1 MTTGQ
6 LDQNLRRFY
15 AEART
20 QKGEPYSKST
30 LLGFRH
36 AIERYLNAP
45 PYNKG
50 LQVAS
55 DPRFMR
61 SNQMLDAQLI
71 NLRRNGKENVT
82 HKPAI
87 EEGHLKQLQTS
98 GVFSLSSPLSLLRN
112 AWYHIVLFFCRRGS
126 EGQRGLT
133 TNSFKFATDAARRK
147 FVTMAHDEASK
158 TIQVVSMTLPV
169 TRKKLGCTNQPKA
182 TMATRCL
189 SSFLKRSTRSAVR
202 FSSIRSQM
210 LDLKNMM
217 KKISKVAGFS
227 TINTNHSIRVTA
239 ITLWSNAGVPDRHIM
254 SMSGHRNEQS
264 LAHYNSRPLI
274 SRLQNCSDVLSRA
287 LAVTGASYT
296 VRVSRPSQQEGTSA
310 PSNIAGEVAPFFK
323 DCSIQNMQFVFNSSE
338 NHSKLTNC
346 LSR

>member
-1 MTTGQ
+1 MK
-6 LDQNLRRFY
+6 LRR
-15 AEART
+15 
-20 QKGEPYSKST
+20 
-30 LLGFRH
+30 
-36 AIERYLNAP
+36 
-45 PYNKG
+45 
-50 LQVAS
+50 
-55 DPRFMR
+55 
-61 SNQMLDAQLI
+61 
-71 NLRRNGKENVT
+71 
-82 HKPAI
+82 
-87 EEGHLKQLQTS
+87 
-98 GVFSLSSPLSLLRN
+98 
-112 AWYHIVLFFCRRGS
+112 
-126 EGQRGLT
+126 
-133 TNSFKFATDAARRK
+133 
-147 FVTMAHDEASK
+147 

-189 SSFLKRSTRSAVR
+189 SSFLKRSTRSAVH

-274 SRLQNCSDVLSRA
+274 SHLQNCSHVLSRA

-296 VRVSRPSQQEGTSA
+296 VRVSRPSQQEELLLL
-310 PSNIAGEVAPFFK
+310 PILQEKWLHFLQIAAFK
-323 DCSIQNMQFVFNSSE
+323 TCSSSLIRRKTTQN
-338 NHSKLTNC
+338 
-346 LSR
+346 

>member
-1 MTTGQ
+1 MK
-6 LDQNLRRFY
+6 LRR
-15 AEART
+15 
-20 QKGEPYSKST
+20 
-30 LLGFRH
+30 
-36 AIERYLNAP
+36 
-45 PYNKG
+45 
-50 LQVAS
+50 
-55 DPRFMR
+55 
-61 SNQMLDAQLI
+61 
-71 NLRRNGKENVT
+71 
-82 HKPAI
+82 
-87 EEGHLKQLQTS
+87 
-98 GVFSLSSPLSLLRN
+98 
-112 AWYHIVLFFCRRGS
+112 
-126 EGQRGLT
+126 
-133 TNSFKFATDAARRK
+133 
-147 FVTMAHDEASK
+147 

-239 ITLWSNAGVPDRHIM
+239 ITLWSNGGVPDRHIM

-274 SRLQNCSDVLSRA
+274 SQLQNCSDVLSRA
-287 LAVTGASYT
+287 LAVTEASYT

-310 PSNIAGEVAPFFK
+310 PSNIAREVAPFFK